1 MWRKAMVGI
10 LVLLIAAAAAVQAD
24 DNPAATK
31 ERTVCPANVSVQVQ
45 THAGKADAQTASA
58 RVVQFTRSGDGHS
71 AAVAHSAARSVTD
84 ISQDRYWLGVQV
96 AVPTDEQRKELK
108 LPDKQGIIIVD
119 VIAESPAAKAGLKT
133 NDVLLKVDGKA
144 LESVNDLIEAVQR
157 AKEKTMKLEVQ
168 REGKTKTI
176 EVAPAKRPA
185 GMFDFDLTFPAGKEW
200 DDLMAW
206 LQRFRRGEVK
216 PGEEPFRFRLFGPG
230 VIIPPDWDMTIES
243 LVGKNLPEDMTI
255 VVTKTGK
262 DPARI
267 VVKQGDQKWEV
278 TEKELDKLPEGVRS
292 HVERMLGRFPFGFG
306 ATVRAPKIIQAPK
319 AVQPEAV
326 KPVEKPQL
334 KVVPAPPESESP
346 LEKRLKELSE
356 RIEKLQQ
363 AVERLEAAQPKPRK
377 PRETPKEKQPQ

>member
-1 MWRKAMVGI
+1 MWRKTMVGV
-10 LVLLIAAAAAVQAD
+10 LVLLLAAVAAVQAD
-24 DNPAATK
+24 DNPAVSK
-31 ERTVCPANVSVQVQ
+31 QLSVGPANVSVQVQ
-45 THAGKADAQTASA
+45 THTGKGDAQTASA
-58 RVVQFTRSGDGHS
+58 RVVQFAGSGEGRAA
-71 AAVAHSAARSVTD
+71 AAVVATAGTGAEP
-84 ISQDRYWLGVQV
+84 SQDRYWLGVQV
-96 AVPTDEQRKELK
+96 AVPTEDQRKELK
-108 LPDKQGIIIVD
+108 LPEKQGIIIVD

-133 NDVLLKVDGKA
+133 NDVLLKVDGKP
-144 LESVNDLIEAVQR
+144 LESVSDLIEAVQQ
-157 AKEKTMKLEVQ
+157 AKEKTLKLEVQ

-185 GMFDFDLTFPAGKEW
+185 GMFDFDLTFPPGKEW
-200 DDLMAW
+200 DDLRAW
-206 LQRFRRGEVK
+206 LQRFRKGEVK

-230 VIIPPDWDMTIES
+230 VIVPPDWDMTIES
-243 LVGKNLPEDMTI
+243 LMGKNLPEDMTI
-255 VVTKTGK
+255 VITKTGK

-306 ATVRAPKIIQAPK
+306 AAVRAPKIVQAPK

-326 KPVEKPQL
+326 KPAEKPQVKL
-334 KVVPAPPESESP
+334 VPAPREAENR
-346 LEKRLKELSE
+346 LEKRLQELSE

-377 PRETPKEKQPQ
+377 PRETPKEKQAQ